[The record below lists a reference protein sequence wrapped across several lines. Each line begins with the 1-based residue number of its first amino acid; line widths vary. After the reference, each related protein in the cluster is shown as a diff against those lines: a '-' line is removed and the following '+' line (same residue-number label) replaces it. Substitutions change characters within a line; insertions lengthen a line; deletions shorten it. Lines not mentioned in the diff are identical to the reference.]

1 MNRLFLV
8 IIGALLLSGC
18 AATPQANSEYSAADI
33 NFAEQMI
40 PHHEQ
45 AIEMSEIALLNTA
58 NPGVLQLAQEIKDA
72 QSPEIE
78 IMKSW
83 DGVKASTHSGHL
95 MDGMLSEG
103 EISDLRDAKGNKF
116 DLLFLRGMI
125 KHHEGAIAMAQVV
138 MNSKNKAVAD
148 LAASII
154 NAQELEIS
162 TIKELLLK

>member
-1 MNRLFLV
+1 
-8 IIGALLLSGC
+8 
-18 AATPQANSEYSAADI
+18 
-33 NFAEQMI
+33 
-40 PHHEQ
+40 
-45 AIEMSEIALLNTA
+45 
-58 NPGVLQLAQEIKDA
+58 
-72 QSPEIE
+72 
-78 IMKSW
+78 
-83 DGVKASTHSGHL
+83 

-116 DLLFLRGMI
+116 DLLFLKGMI

-154 NAQELEIS
+154 NVQELEIS